1 MHEPPARRTAACR
14 TAGGCHVA
22 RCTSHAGSC
31 SATWLGRTVQRR
43 HAANLQRRRRA
54 PRLADHAQP
63 PWYAALLRYAA
74 AHVATANVRACIGV
88 PPKSVSMSPTTRFV
102 LCNAAS
108 DYSMAGSEAAGAAD
122 ARARARRHGH
132 RRRRA
137 RAHRR
142 VDTNL
147 HVAQVPRGQVA
158 HSAEPPHPCRVSDP
172 PRARLLQQGCACVLL
187 HVVHAVAMRVCGV
200 RRVLTLHGACR

>member
-1 MHEPPARRTAACR
+1 MPHRCRPHSWRLPCRTLHVSCWIVFGHLARSHSPASTCRKPPATQAGSTPGRPRAATVVRCAAAAC
-14 TAGGCHVA
+14 
-22 RCTSHAGSC
+22 
-31 SATWLGRTVQRR
+31 GRTCRNSERPRLYRR
-43 HAANLQRRRRA
+43 ATQISLDEPDHALRALQRSE
-54 PRLADHAQP
+54 LFDGWKQ
-63 PWYAALLRYAA
+63 AAWPQM
-74 AHVATANVRACIGV
+74 H
-88 PPKSVSMSPTTRFV
+88 
-102 LCNAAS
+102 
-108 DYSMAGSEAAGAAD
+108 
-122 ARARARRHGH
+122 ARARRHGH

-158 HSAEPPHPCRVSDP
+158 HSAEPPHPGRVSDP